1 MNQILSSVQILL
13 LQSPKPSVFLWL
25 EIRKSYQSLHD
36 SFGVDENCQADN
48 LGNMLTE
55 DGNMDH
61 DTEIKRAN
69 FINSAGQIGEVFK
82 AAATSEIVKAL
93 KV

>member
-1 MNQILSSVQILL
+1 M
-13 LQSPKPSVFLWL
+13 
-25 EIRKSYQSLHD
+25 
-36 SFGVDENCQADN
+36 DENCQADN